1 MGLYCGVQGQEVK
14 IEVTCARGGFLK
26 KYMQRERDIGV
37 WCREARGEESE
48 VTCPF

>member
-1 MGLYCGVQGQEVK
+1 MLGVGLLK
-14 IEVTCARGGFLK
+14 NTC
-26 KYMQRERDIGV
+26 RERDIGV